1 MKKVLRILLITLGV
15 ILLLLIILPILFKSK
30 IESVVKE
37 KVNEEVHATVDW
49 SRFNLSFFRGFPDL
63 SINLHQVSV
72 VGLEPF
78 EGDTLVGL
86 ERFELRVNPFSAI
99 RKNIVVKSI
108 LVDRPLV
115 NGLVLEDGTANWD
128 ITSGSD
134 PETVVEEEETTEEG
148 GGSSMTLSLKRF
160 AILDGRIYYLDQNSA
175 IDASLEGFNLE
186 LQGNFSMDETQMQLS
201 AGIEKI
207 NARMGGVRYMKD
219 GNFDMQIEAAANMVE
234 NRYTLEKNL
243 ISLNGLTLG
252 AEGEVTLMDEGAMAM
267 DLRFF
272 SKETSFHTL
281 LSLVPAIYLKDFES
295 LKTSGKLQLEG
306 TVTGTMK
313 DSILPDATLKLRV
326 TDGYFAYPD
335 LPKDVTD
342 VQVALNVDYKGT
354 NMDATTVN
362 LERFHLLLGG
372 NPFDLNLKVDHPVS
386 DMHVAGVAR
395 GTIDFASLKDVVPME
410 DLSLDGKLET
420 DLRWDTRM
428 SYIEQELYDQVDLE
442 GKLVIEDV
450 VVEAPDIP
458 VPVELTKLHM
468 DFNPRFVELLTLD
481 LNMGS
486 SDLHMDGELAN
497 FVPYVFNNQ
506 TLSGS
511 LNVTSQL
518 LNANELLPEV
528 EEDDTP
534 EATDV
539 VSDTLLPVPSDSLAE
554 PALIRIPENIEF
566 SMDLDMKRVEY
577 DKIVME
583 NISGEMKVTEGV
595 AILDHLSMEV
605 TDGTM
610 NTSGWVDTRG
620 EFMEVDLSMDMKG
633 MDIPVMYETF
643 ISVER
648 LMPMVRFS
656 KGTANIDME
665 YASKL
670 DASFNPL
677 YESINA
683 KGRVFTK
690 GLQFYKLDS
699 FIPLSEMLKN
709 EKFQEMA
716 PDEVNVGFTIQDGR
730 IMFDPF
736 DMNVDDSKITV
747 SGSHGIDHTLDY
759 LFDMNIAKS
768 DLGEG
773 ANEMMKGISVMA
785 ASAGIKIPESDY
797 VKVKANITGTFNKPR
812 VKTDLSGNLKSAG
825 ETVKEAVE
833 AKVVEEVEKVEEQV
847 REEAGEEAELIISD
861 AEAEAD
867 RLIEAARKAGEELVK
882 ESEKQGENLIEEAG
896 TSVLKQIAA
905 KRAAEELKKQAVKQS
920 DNLVKEA
927 EVKAAEIIQKARDE
941 AAKI

>member
-1 MKKVLRILLITLGV
+1 MKKALRILLITLGV
-15 ILLLLIILPILFKSK
+15 ILLLLILLPILFKSK

-49 SRFNLSFFRGFPDL
+49 SRFSLSFFRGFPDL

-108 LVDRPLV
+108 LVDRPFV

-160 AILDGRIYYLDQNSA
+160 AILDGRIYYIDQESA

-186 LQGNFSMDETQMQLS
+186 LQGNFSMDETQLQLS
-201 AGIEKI
+201 AGIDKI

-219 GNFDMQIEAAANMVE
+219 GNFDMQVVAVANMVE

-252 AEGEVTLMDEGAMAM
+252 AEGDVTLMDEGAMAI

-313 DSILPDATLKLRV
+313 DSIMPDVTLQLRV
-326 TDGYFAYPD
+326 TDGYFSYPD

-342 VQVALNVDYKGT
+342 VQVALNVDYKGA

-362 LERFHLLLGG
+362 LEWFHLLLGG

-386 DMHVAGVAR
+386 DMHVAGAAR

-442 GKLVIEDV
+442 GRLVIEDV

-468 DFNPRFVELLTLD
+468 DFNPRFVELVTLD
-481 LNMGS
+481 LNLGS

-497 FVPYVFNNQ
+497 FIPYVFNNQ

-518 LNANELLPEV
+518 LNANELLPE
-528 EEDDTP
+528 EEVDTP
-534 EATDV
+534 EAADV
-539 VSDTLLPVPSDSLAE
+539 VSDTLFPVPPDSLAE
-554 PALIRIPENIEF
+554 PARIRIPENIDF

-583 NISGEMKVTEGV
+583 NVSGEMKVTEGV

-605 TDGTM
+605 TEGTM
-610 NTSGWVDTRG
+610 NTSGWIDTRG

-633 MDIPVMYETF
+633 MDIPAMYETF
-643 ISVER
+643 VSVKR
-648 LMPMVRFS
+648 LMPMARFS
-656 KGTANIDME
+656 KGTANIDMK
-665 YASKL
+665 YASRL
-670 DASFNPL
+670 DASFIPL
-677 YESINA
+677 YESIDA

-690 GLQFYKLDS
+690 GLQFYNLDS

-747 SGSHGIDHTLDY
+747 SGSHGIDHTLNY

-768 DLGEG
+768 DLGKG
-773 ANEMMKGISVMA
+773 ANEMMKGISVLA
-785 ASAGIKIPESDY
+785 AGAGIKIPESDY
-797 VKVKANITGTFNKPR
+797 VKVKANITGTFSKPR

-847 REEAGEEAELIISD
+847 REEAGEEAEKIISD
-861 AEAEAD
+861 AEVEAD

-882 ESEKQGENLIEEAG
+882 EAEKQGENLIEEAG
-896 TSVLKQIAA
+896 SSVLKQIAA
-905 KRAAEELKKQAVKQS
+905 KRAAEELKKQAAKQS

-941 AAKI
+941 ASRI